1 MHWHWHENCLI
12 SKTRFYHFVFA
23 VNPFSVPVRGGGA
36 DGPCSVTSRYKTFY
50 KTYERFYILLVS
62 SLGTVPVD
70 LLLDIARILDIES
83 AIGSTIRA
91 VSWTREW

>member
-1 MHWHWHENCLI
+1 M
-12 SKTRFYHFVFA
+12 A
-23 VNPFSVPVRGGGA
+23 
-36 DGPCSVTSRYKTFY
+36 SRYKTFY

>member
-1 MHWHWHENCLI
+1 M
-12 SKTRFYHFVFA
+12 FA

-70 LLLDIARILDIES
+70 LLFDIHEDSWYRISDRFNDKSGQLDPRVVAHDKC
-83 AIGSTIRA
+83 
-91 VSWTREW
+91 V